1 MKIQKIKCDRC
12 GVEWTRIMPPEYGS
26 YEHVSTLNDDPE
38 VEYSIYKYDNLGG
51 YNKHGTTI
59 DLCEKCQKDFTDWL
73 SQKNTAVE

>member
-12 GVEWTRIMPPEYGS
+12 RAEWTKDAVPPEYTCDAFDL
-26 YEHVSTLNDDPE
+26 HDDPE

-51 YNKHGTTI
+51 MSKRATTI